1 MSFENYPGDLIEAT
15 RTINFQYHGE
25 WPLSLSLS
33 LSLSLEA
40 SSVTYSISLSLPSK
54 RREECF
60 DLVLCFVVDRNVDQ
74 AHERQHYFC
83 PPAESDSAFAG
94 PRAENCAREERER
107 EGGWERESV

>member
-1 MSFENYPGDLIEAT
+1 MESG
-15 RTINFQYHGE
+15 H
-25 WPLSLSLS
+25 SLSLF

-60 DLVLCFVVDRNVDQ
+60 DLVLCFIVDRNVDQ

-94 PRAENCAREERER
+94 PRAENCTREERER
-107 EGGWERESV
+107 EGGGGERACEKGVCVCM